1 MSKEFIYYRI
11 AEVIPVCIN
20 FIIRYKRKLSLAECN
35 NPHQMKIGLLKK
47 NMGMTT
53 FLFTLTIT
61 AQFRNWLFIL
71 LNRYYICLRMD

>member
-35 NPHQMKIGLLKK
+35 NQHQMEIGLLKK
-47 NMGMTT
+47 
-53 FLFTLTIT
+53 
-61 AQFRNWLFIL
+61 
-71 LNRYYICLRMD
+71 